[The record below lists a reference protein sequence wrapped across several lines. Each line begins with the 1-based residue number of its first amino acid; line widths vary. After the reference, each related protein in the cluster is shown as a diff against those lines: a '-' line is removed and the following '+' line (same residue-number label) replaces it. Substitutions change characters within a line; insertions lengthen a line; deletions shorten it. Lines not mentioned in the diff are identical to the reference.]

1 MVSPSSPESN
11 DDDDLTNADSA
22 ITPATSTI
30 TTDSPTKS
38 SFDDY
43 QSLSSI
49 RIPIT
54 RRITPSLSPQYE
66 ESNISTTTSAT
77 TTTTQ
82 QQHQQQQQQQQQ
94 QQLRQMSS
102 LSASKIE
109 QAKTDVLNNK
119 KISFIHRFITN
130 WLIMDPNL
138 ISHYNNTNT
147 RRFKNYQIENQ
158 GQSNFI
164 YFLGGRLHTIKT
176 KYPINLITLSL
187 IIIPGILYII
197 FELSWQWR
205 NFSPII
211 VIIFLYIWII
221 SIFHFFKLSTCDAGK
236 LPKNIHLPK
245 KLITITTTTTT
256 TTTNDNEIDHRNNY
270 KVTGSPPDEYFN
282 TVTLPYWKTN
292 NDNNDNTKISK
303 LANAYHSHGVQ
314 VKYCG
319 TCHIWRPSR
328 TSHCNTCQQCILN
341 HDHHCIFLNN
351 CIGQRNYKFFLWFLL
366 YIVIACLYLLIISIL
381 QLCHYKFA
389 SHKESEIITTFNQS
403 IKTHPISLLLL
414 IYSCLAICY
423 PGLLL
428 AFHIFLTSQNITTR
442 EYLNF
447 VYKKPSKSTDGGDG
461 TRGFVNVY
469 NTHSIWEN
477 LYINWLGK
485 SNGVS
490 LTFPR
495 DYYHQGDIRFANIE
509 PLGTFTNK

>member
-1 MVSPSSPESN
+1 MVSPSSPQSN

-82 QQHQQQQQQQQQ
+82 QQHQQQQLQQQQ

-187 IIIPGILYII
+187 IIIPGVLYII

-221 SIFHFFKLSTCDAGK
+221 SIFHFFKLSTGDAGK

-256 TTTNDNEIDHRNNY
+256 TT
-270 KVTGSPPDEYFN
+270 
-282 TVTLPYWKTN
+282 
-292 NDNNDNTKISK
+292 
-303 LANAYHSHGVQ
+303 
-314 VKYCG
+314 
-319 TCHIWRPSR
+319 
-328 TSHCNTCQQCILN
+328 
-341 HDHHCIFLNN
+341 
-351 CIGQRNYKFFLWFLL
+351 
-366 YIVIACLYLLIISIL
+366 
-381 QLCHYKFA
+381 
-389 SHKESEIITTFNQS
+389 
-403 IKTHPISLLLL
+403 
-414 IYSCLAICY
+414 
-423 PGLLL
+423 
-428 AFHIFLTSQNITTR
+428 
-442 EYLNF
+442 
-447 VYKKPSKSTDGGDG
+447 
-461 TRGFVNVY
+461 
-469 NTHSIWEN
+469 
-477 LYINWLGK
+477 
-485 SNGVS
+485 
-490 LTFPR
+490 
-495 DYYHQGDIRFANIE
+495 
-509 PLGTFTNK
+509 